1 VRVSRLYRL
10 RVVTITLLALLFA
23 QWSVAAYACPMLT
36 AEVEMVGCD
45 QMAQPLDQEAPKLCA
60 EHCQYGQQNDQLR
73 LPTVSAV
80 SLVPL
85 YTLPAL
91 PVVPLAS
98 GFVHDGRLI
107 APSPPP
113 VILHCRLLI

>member
-1 VRVSRLYRL
+1 VRVIAIALF
-10 RVVTITLLALLFA
+10 ALLLA

-36 AEVEMVGCD
+36 PPIEMPGCE
-45 QMAQPLDQEAPKLCA
+45 QMALLPDLDAPNLCA

-85 YTLPAL
+85 YTVPA
-91 PVVPLAS
+91 VPLVPIAS
-98 GFVHDGRLI
+98 GFADDGRLI

-113 VILHCRLLI
+113 IILHCRFLI